1 MDEPPGGLV
10 AHERDRA
17 SEMSL
22 AGPFRT
28 QPYVERSAE
37 RCFCDAAMVRRCR
50 CCRRPRCG
58 EHVARGLCDRCGQA
72 LDRRRG
78 GLSAVAWTLG
88 GVAGAIA
95 ALAMLVAHSTSAVVV
110 GLAVASVVGVVAH
123 RALLARTIKQLRPML
138 ATTVGELPL
147 PERNFEE
154 FPAAPRPSAGTS
166 AGARLM

>member
-88 GVAGAIA
+88 EPCLSVHGGIQVLTGTTSLPNSLAFGAVGTSIG
-95 ALAMLVAHSTSAVVV
+95 LAERRHQRRRPPHVTSTSAV
-110 GLAVASVVGVVAH
+110 ASQPAET
-123 RALLARTIKQLRPML
+123 ASRTL
-138 ATTVGELPL
+138 
-147 PERNFEE
+147 
-154 FPAAPRPSAGTS
+154 
-166 AGARLM
+166 